1 MNGFKKEYIGFG
13 GMLAKKRR
21 ELNITQID
29 LSNKL
34 GISQSLVSKIE
45 ANQIIVDFPTGIK
58 WLEFL
63 KIDFKT
69 AKLVIK
75 GALWKQK
82 K

>member
-45 ANQIIVDFPTGIK
+45 ANQIIVDFPTAVK
-58 WLEFL
+58 WLEVL
-63 KIDFKT
+63 KISIKE
-69 AKLVIK
+69 AKSKI
-75 GALWKQK
+75 
-82 K
+82 